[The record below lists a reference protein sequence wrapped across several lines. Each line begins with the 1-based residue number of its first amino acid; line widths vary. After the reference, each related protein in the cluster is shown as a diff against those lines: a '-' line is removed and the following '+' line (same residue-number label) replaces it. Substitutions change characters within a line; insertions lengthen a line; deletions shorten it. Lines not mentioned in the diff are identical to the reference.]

1 MLQISIHS
9 KFFIDKGIKK
19 DILSE
24 IKLDL
29 KRGHFYSI
37 LGSSG
42 IGKTT
47 LLKIIAGIDTDFDG
61 TVKLNSPNSEPIRTS
76 MIFQEHRLLPWQTV
90 EDNLKFVLP
99 KAMSNEEKNRK
110 IERILSHVGLHK
122 SRHSWV
128 KSLSG
133 GMAQRVSIAR
143 ALIVEPNLLLLDEPF
158 SSLDQFTKRDMMK
171 RLKKIIDLQKLT
183 CIMVTHDFD
192 ESIYL
197 SDTIGILAGIP
208 AHLDTT
214 RTISIDNRD
223 NWASTDFNYY
233 RAWLEE
239 IFFKR

>member
-76 MIFQEHRLLPWQTV
+76 MIFQEHRLLPWKTV

-110 IERILSHVGLHK
+110 MD
-122 SRHSWV
+122 
-128 KSLSG
+128 KSL
-133 GMAQRVSIAR
+133 
-143 ALIVEPNLLLLDEPF
+143 
-158 SSLDQFTKRDMMK
+158 
-171 RLKKIIDLQKLT
+171 
-183 CIMVTHDFD
+183 
-192 ESIYL
+192 
-197 SDTIGILAGIP
+197 
-208 AHLDTT
+208 
-214 RTISIDNRD
+214 
-223 NWASTDFNYY
+223 
-233 RAWLEE
+233 
-239 IFFKR
+239 